1 MQGTLAALRGRKR
14 GFTLVELLVV
24 IAVIVILVALL
35 LPAIGMARG
44 NARQKNCASNQVQLY
59 HSWTRANSRDA
70 RQPVRGDQWMTRL
83 RAYFEGGEGILY
95 CPDDT
100 ERTQASSYAFNSHA
114 WRLGGQDDG
123 KIVLLDYKQTEIK
136 VVGQTLAQLDAAWPA
151 QQAPR
156 HFQQENVTFFD
167 GHGMAYE
174 PRKIDPRFC
183 DYYTRYWR
191 PLADSNVN
199 LLGCANSGDPPPT
212 LTVPPSTTTTGG
224 TSGSSTTTGGSTTTA
239 STTSGTTTG
248 TTTTTTGGTTT
259 GGTTTGTTTGSPLP
273 PGCTRSPGVPDIG
286 VTPIRQFLFDTP
298 DPGLSE
304 VGVQDT
310 IAGAYVTIEP
320 NDPDRCSVGYF
331 QCTGGSKNSSPFKL
345 NTSIIPSTYTCTY
358 WWKTDN
364 TCGNTL
370 ILAGYGGCTGWG
382 AVYHGLYPGAVPSNP
397 PVSPNDPYC
406 FRRGNCV
413 NSCGAPGGDYW
424 PKDPV
429 TGNWLPPVSN
439 QWNHYAVAI
448 NRSAGTGRA
457 WLNGKPAEFKDNSCP
472 GGGNLGNLAIGSY
485 YFPDGYFYLG
495 LMGHFDDFRI
505 YNVILNDSQILQLY
519 DGSK

>member
-1 MQGTLAALRGRKR
+1 MGLFIARLPGRNR

-35 LPAIGMARG
+35 LPAISMARG
-44 NARQKNCASNQVQLY
+44 HARQKQCASNEVQIFS
-59 HSWTRANSRDA
+59 SWTRANSRDA

-83 RAYFEGGEGILY
+83 RSYFEGGEGILY

-100 ERTQASSYAFNSHA
+100 ERTLPTSYAFNSHA

-136 VVGQTLAQLDAAWPA
+136 VVGQTLTQLNTTWPT

-167 GHGMAYE
+167 GHGTAYE

-191 PLADSNVN
+191 PLADSNIN
-199 LLGCANSGDPPPT
+199 LLGCVNSGDPPPSISVPT
-212 LTVPPSTTTTGG
+212 TSTTTSGPSGSTTVVSTTTTA
-224 TSGSSTTTGGSTTTA
+224 GSTTT
-239 STTSGTTTG
+239 TTGATTTTG
-248 TTTTTTGGTTT
+248 TTTGTSTTTGGTTT
-259 GGTTTGTTTGSPLP
+259 TGSTTGTTTGSPPP
-273 PGCTRSPGVPDIG
+273 PGCTRSPNVPNIG
-286 VTPIRQFLFDTP
+286 VTPIRQFLFDTN

-304 VGVQDT
+304 VGAQDT
-310 IAGAYVTIEP
+310 IAGDYVTIQP

-331 QCTGGSKNSSPFKL
+331 QCTGGSKNSAPFRL

-382 AVYHGLYPGAVPSNP
+382 AVYHGLYPGAN
-397 PVSPNDPYC
+397 SPDYC

-413 NSCGAPGGDYW
+413 GSCGAPGGDSW
-424 PKDPV
+424 PRDPL
-429 TGNWLPPVSN
+429 TGNYVPPVSN
-439 QWNHYAVAI
+439 QWNHYAIAVD
-448 NRSAGTGRA
+448 RSTGQGRA
-457 WLNGKPAEFKDNSCP
+457 WLNGKPAEPKDNSCS